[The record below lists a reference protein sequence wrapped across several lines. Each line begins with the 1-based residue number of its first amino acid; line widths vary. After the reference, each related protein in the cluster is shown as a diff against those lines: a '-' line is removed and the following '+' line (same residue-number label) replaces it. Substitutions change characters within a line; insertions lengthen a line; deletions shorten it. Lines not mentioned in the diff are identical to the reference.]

1 MKYKVIIIL
10 FLVIPTIIHSC
21 NTNNKRSAEKKF
33 ILPDSL
39 EDVSYLL
46 QEEAM
51 SEIIGNLASPVEVAA
66 MLSELGVPFYPQLPA
81 STNKVNDLN
90 TNFDKALAL
99 GALGADLGYLN
110 IYNKNTLIID
120 YISAIKYL
128 TDELNVGQ
136 FFDFNTLK
144 RLCENKHELDSLMF
158 QSVLSFNQMNTFLE
172 KTGRGNTSTLVITG
186 LWLEGFYIAT
196 QINKSDPRPELIE
209 SIGEQKIILKDLFS
223 LLENYEDNPAF
234 KELYQELGS
243 LAKIYDDVEITYE
256 TGEPETFE
264 NDNGMLEIIQNE
276 KSTVHITID
285 QVESIIKETEKI
297 RNRFINLQP

>member
-10 FLVIPTIIHSC
+10 FLVIPTIILSC
-21 NTNNKRSAEKKF
+21 NTNNKRRAEQRF

-39 EDVSYLL
+39 EDVPSLL
-46 QEEAM
+46 HEEAM
-51 SEIIGNLASPVEVAA
+51 AGIIGNLASPVEVAA
-66 MLSELGVPFYPQLPA
+66 MLNELGVPFYQQLPA
-81 STNKVNDLN
+81 STNKVNNLQ
-90 TNFDKALAL
+90 TNFEKALAL

-110 IYNKNTLIID
+110 IYNKNTQIID
-120 YISAIKYL
+120 YIASIKYL

-158 QSVLSFNQMNTFLE
+158 QSVYSFNQMNTFLE
-172 KTGRGNTSTLVITG
+172 KTGRGNTSALVITG

-196 QINKSDPRPELIE
+196 QISKSDPKPELIE

-223 LLENYEDNPAF
+223 LLENYEDDSTF
-234 KELYQELGS
+234 KELYQS
-243 LAKIYDDVEITYE
+243 LESLTKIYEGVEITYE

-264 NDNGMLEIIQNE
+264 NEDGMLEIVQNE
-276 KSTVHITID
+276 KSIVHISIG
-285 QVESIIKETEKI
+285 QVERIIKETEKI
-297 RNRFINLQP
+297 RNQFINL